1 MLVSISTMVEADRIL
16 GTDTPTATMELTAFE
31 WKVIVLALNEAQT
44 LPNRSKVLGEEIA
57 ELIAVQLN

>member
-16 GTDTPTATMELTAFE
+16 GTATQTATMELTAFE
-31 WKVIVLALNEAQT
+31 WKIIVLALNEAQT